1 MASGALTG
9 ARLRASVI
17 LSLALAVAVYV
28 GLTAYGDFS
37 RLGAALAG
45 FRWQL
50 VPAILA
56 LTLFNY
62 VVRFIKWE
70 YYLRLIGVRGPSTG
84 SGQGS
89 STGQARDVTLS
100 PSAQLRTGSAK
111 GLPIVRRFFAR
122 SRRAQNDSSPSDLS
136 LADSLNIY
144 WAGLLMVLTPA
155 KVGEWIKSYFLREAT
170 GTPVGRSAPIIIAER
185 LTDGLALVLL
195 ALLGL
200 ASVRQGWAWLLA
212 FLALAAMLIVAL
224 RYRPVARWGLGL
236 LKRWSLLRPYAD
248 FLDQFYA
255 SSSALFGWRALA
267 IATALGVVSWMG
279 EGIATYLVYLGLGV
293 EPGWT
298 AFAQSVFI
306 LALSTLVGSL
316 VPLPGGLG
324 AVDFSIAGLSQGLF
338 DSGRG
343 PVPAPS
349 VIVRLC
355 TLWFGVAVGAVSL
368 GLLLRRRRARDP

>member
-1 MASGALTG
+1 M
-9 ARLRASVI
+9 
-17 LSLALAVAVYV
+17 
-28 GLTAYGDFS
+28 
-37 RLGAALAG
+37 
-45 FRWQL
+45 
-50 VPAILA
+50 
-56 LTLFNY
+56 
-62 VVRFIKWE
+62 
-70 YYLRLIGVRGPSTG
+70 
-84 SGQGS
+84 
-89 STGQARDVTLS
+89 
-100 PSAQLRTGSAK
+100 
-111 GLPIVRRFFAR
+111 
-122 SRRAQNDSSPSDLS
+122 S

-212 FLALAAMLIVAL
+212 FLALAAALIVAL
-224 RYRPVARWGLGL
+224 RFPPVADFALRT
-236 LKRWSLLRPYAD
+236 LKRLPLTRPYAD

-255 SSSALFGWRALA
+255 SSSTLFGLRALA
-267 IATALGVVSWMG
+267 VATALGVVSWMG

-338 DSGRG
+338 GLGRG
-343 PVPAPS
+343 PAAAAS
-349 VIVRLC
+349 LIVRLC
-355 TLWFGVAVGAVSL
+355 TLWFGVVVGAVSL
-368 GLLLRRRRARDP
+368 GLLLRRRRARGPSTDLLAQAPLDEAPDER